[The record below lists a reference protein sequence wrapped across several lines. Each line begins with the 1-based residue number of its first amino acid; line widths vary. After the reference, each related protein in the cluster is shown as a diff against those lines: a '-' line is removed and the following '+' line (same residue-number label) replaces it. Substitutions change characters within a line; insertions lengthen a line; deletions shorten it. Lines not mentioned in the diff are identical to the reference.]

1 MAFNKDQ
8 FRKNIM
14 QEKENNSNKIN
25 EFIEEFTKIIESE
38 EFENW
43 LQKQLEYTNKYYNEL
58 YFYMGIYY
66 EKQNRESRFN
76 FYISGDEY
84 SNSDNIVY
92 IRVSDNEYIALPK
105 YKKEQEAYKNAMNE
119 CWKVLK
125 QKVKTL
131 GLTIITNEP
140 DWQIEYKSYHRKI
153 EFKLIDE
160 N

>member
-8 FRKNIM
+8 FKQNIKSNNDKNL
-14 QEKENNSNKIN
+14 NKIN
-25 EFIEEFTKIIESE
+25 EFIDEFTKIVESE
-38 EFENW
+38 EFEDW

-66 EKQNRESRFN
+66 EAQNRESRFN

-84 SNSDNIVY
+84 SNADNIVY
-92 IRVSDNEYIALPK
+92 IRVGHEYIALPK
-105 YKKEQEAYKNAMNE
+105 YKKEQEAYKAAMNE

-131 GLTIITNEP
+131 GLAIITSEP